1 MTAPFYKFGFFN
13 EEMSLV
19 VAFAIGILFGFVLE
33 RGGFGSARMLAAQF
47 YFTDMRVFKVMFT
60 AIVTA
65 MIGLFYFSWF
75 GILDLSLVYYG
86 ETFLLPQM
94 LGGVILGVGFV
105 IGGYCPGTSAVA
117 ISTGRID
124 AIFYALGGM
133 FGIFVFGELF
143 PYITDFFYSTA
154 MGKINLPSLLD
165 FNYGLIMLL
174 VILMAIGGFTAAEWA
189 EKLMSKKH
197 ANMEG

>member
-1 MTAPFYKFGFFN
+1 MTAPFFKFGYFN
-13 EEMSLV
+13 DEVSLI
-19 VAFAIGILFGFVLE
+19 VAFVIGIFFGLVLE
-33 RGGFGSARMLAAQF
+33 KGGFGSARMLTAQF

-60 AIVTA
+60 AVVTA
-65 MIGLFYFSWF
+65 MIGLFYFSAIGF
-75 GILDLSLVYYG
+75 LDLSLIYYSD
-86 ETFLLPQM
+86 TFLIPQI
-94 LGGVILGVGFV
+94 LGGLILGVGFV

-133 FGIFVFGELF
+133 FGIFVFGEMY

-154 MGKINLPSLLD
+154 MGRINLPEL
-165 FNYGLIMLL
+165 FKINYGIIMLL

-189 EKLMSKKH
+189 EKLMVNKNSK
-197 ANMEG
+197 AGE

>member
-1 MTAPFYKFGFFN
+1 MTLPLFKFGFFN
-13 EEMSLV
+13 DEVSLI
-19 VAFAIGILFGFVLE
+19 VAFVVGIFFGLVLE
-33 RGGFGSARMLAAQF
+33 KGGFGSARMLAAQF

-65 MIGLFYFSWF
+65 MIGLFYFSWMGF
-75 GILDLSLVYYG
+75 LDLSLVYMAD
-86 ETFLLPQM
+86 TFLIPQM
-94 LGGVILGVGFV
+94 VGGLILGVGFV

-133 FGIFVFGELF
+133 FGIFVFGEIF

-154 MGKINLPSLLD
+154 MGKINLPDLLGI
-165 FNYGLIMLL
+165 NYGIIMLV

-189 EKLMSKKH
+189 ENLMAKKQNK
-197 ANMEG
+197 AGG

>member
-1 MTAPFYKFGFFN
+1 
-13 EEMSLV
+13 V
-19 VAFAIGILFGFVLE
+19 IGSIISDLSSKE
-33 RGGFGSARMLAAQF
+33 GGFGSARMLAAQF

-86 ETFLLPQM
+86 DTFLLPQM
-94 LGGVILGVGFV
+94 IGGIILGIGFV

-133 FGIFVFGELF
+133 FGILVFGEMF
-143 PYITDFFYSTA
+143 PYISNFFYSTP
-154 MGKINLPSLLD
+154 MGKIN
-165 FNYGLIMLL
+165 I
-174 VILMAIGGFTAAEWA
+174 T
-189 EKLMSKKH
+189 
-197 ANMEG
+197 